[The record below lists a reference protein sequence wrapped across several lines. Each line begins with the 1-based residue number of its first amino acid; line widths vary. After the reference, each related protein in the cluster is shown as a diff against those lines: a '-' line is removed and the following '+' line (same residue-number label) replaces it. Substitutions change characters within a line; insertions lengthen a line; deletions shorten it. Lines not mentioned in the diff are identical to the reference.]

1 MIQRDDFQKI
11 LYGVL
16 VLFIIGILLYVGFIS
31 TLASASPAP
40 ERTPIPT
47 LIAAT
52 LPAPQAAA
60 GPAKCAVRAVDL
72 FAAWIKAGYPETDP
86 FDFTA
91 QDGTLC
97 TASLKLDLL
106 PVFNEANL
114 WYPGASACTTCHNTT
129 LAATGAQ
136 LDLSS
141 YSGILSGSRR
151 ASPDAK
157 GNDILG
163 GGIWE
168 QSLLYEVLVTRQ
180 GQALAM
186 PLGRPADLDIT
197 AVVVFAGTPKAP

>member
-1 MIQRDDFQKI
+1 MMQRDDFQKI

-16 VLFIIGILLYVGFIS
+16 VLFIIGILVYIGFIS
-31 TLASASPAP
+31 TLAGAKPAP

-52 LPAPQAAA
+52 LPAPQVAA
-60 GPAKCAVRAVDL
+60 GPAKCAVRAVDM
-72 FAAWIKAGYPETDP
+72 FASWINSGYPETEP
-86 FDFTA
+86 FDVVS
-91 QDGTLC
+91 QDGSLC
-97 TASLKLDLL
+97 TASFKVDVL

-114 WYPGASACTTCHNTT
+114 WYPGAPACTTCHNTT

-136 LDLSS
+136 MDLSS
-141 YSGILSGSRR
+141 YSGILAGSRR

-163 GGIWE
+163 GGNWE
-168 QSLLYEVLVTRQ
+168 QSLLYEVLITRR

-186 PLGRPADLDIT
+186 PLGRPVDLDIT
-197 AVVVFAGTPKAP
+197 TVVIFAGVPK

>member
-16 VLFIIGILLYVGFIS
+16 VVFILGILIYVGFIS

-60 GPAKCAVRAVDL
+60 GPAKCSVKAVDL
-72 FAAWIKAGYPETDP
+72 FAAWVEASYPEAEP
-86 FDFTA
+86 FEVAA
-91 QDGTLC
+91 QDGTAC
-97 TASLKLDLL
+97 TASFKLDIL

-114 WYPGASACTTCHNTT
+114 WYPGAAACTTCHNPT

-141 YSGILSGSRR
+141 YSGVLVGSRR
-151 ASPDAK
+151 ASPAAK

-163 GGIWE
+163 GGDW
-168 QSLLYEVLVTRQ
+168 QASKLYEVLVSRK
-180 GQALAM
+180 GQPLAM
-186 PLGRPADLDIT
+186 PLGRPLDLDIT
-197 AVVVFAGTPKAP
+197 TVLIFAGTPKTP